1 MAGTDDDERTVADR
15 VKATVLELPASSA
28 ANDDDED
35 TTKVD
40 DPARAQ
46 LRPTGE
52 VDTGKPTQ
60 QEMPKAVASIEADA
74 GKPTQAEL
82 PVVPTAR
89 AFVVPDD
96 SDDDPTQAR
105 PPPVMK
111 SRPPEPKPEK
121 APAPGLLARGRKV
134 EVTDEY
140 KPRRIHP
147 LVPLGVLL
155 AALLALLLAV
165 NWLRKSAA
173 PEGEDAAP
181 GGIHTLFSW

>member
-15 VKATVLELPASSA
+15 VKATVLELPAGTA

-40 DPARAQ
+40 DPTRAQ

-60 QEMPKAVASIEADA
+60 EEMPKALGSIEVDT
-74 GKPTQAEL
+74 GKPTQVEL
-82 PVVPTAR
+82 PK
-89 AFVVPDD
+89 AFVA
-96 SDDDPTQAR
+96 SDDDATEAR

-111 SRPPEPKPEK
+111 PKEPPPEPKAH
-121 APAPGLLARGRKV
+121 APAPLAKGRKV
-134 EVTDEY
+134 EITDEY

-147 LVPLGVLL
+147 LIPLGVLL
-155 AALLALLLAV
+155 AALFLLLLAI
-165 NWLRKSAA
+165 NWLRSSSKTD
-173 PEGEDAAP
+173 GEDAEP
-181 GGIHTLFSW
+181 RGIHTLFSW